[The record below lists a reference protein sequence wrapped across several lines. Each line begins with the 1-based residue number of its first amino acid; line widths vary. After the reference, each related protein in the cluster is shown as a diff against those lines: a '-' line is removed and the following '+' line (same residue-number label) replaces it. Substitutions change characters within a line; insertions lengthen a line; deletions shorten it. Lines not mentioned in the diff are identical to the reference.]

1 MNNNFIKRDFN
12 NQNPNY
18 NKNINLCISDPFIK
32 NYDKVYSK
40 MPGYPFITKCPACE
54 NNENIT
60 WCHTCDE
67 GLETI
72 DEEGYIHCE
81 KCSLDNFLLDLE
93 YDCGNHNNEYRGP
106 NWKRTIYSISKLA
119 TSETLPDNIAERIIS
134 KIVQRKNKL

>member
-18 NKNINLCISDPFIK
+18 NKNINLCISDPYIK

-40 MPGYPFITKCPACE
+40 MTGYPFITKCPACE

-60 WCHTCDE
+60 WCHTCDK

-93 YDCGNHNNEYRGP
+93 YDWGKHNNEYIGP

-119 TSETLPDNIAERIIS
+119 TSETLPDNIAEIIIS
-134 KIVQRKNKL
+134 KILQRKNKL